1 MAGGYS
7 PTEHWGMALL
17 IRRLNKNVR
26 VRPTMNGESQ
36 SPCCAHN
43 IDSNFAPLLRRKGI
57 NCSFS
62 KTIPRSRFSLSL
74 WNYRDF
80 LTKDLFTM
88 ELYGKFYRMY
98 QIENVEKRYIVI
110 LIRKFCLLEI
120 LLILW
125 KSINMTNMIITVI
138 ILLFH
143 YLSLFLPCKFT
154 RCQQRDHLLFRVIHF
169 RKYKL
174 INADKCYPWWFLL
187 PFLSWCVSS
196 VCFENGQF
204 VFL

>member
-62 KTIPRSRFSLSL
+62 KTIPRSRFSLSF

-125 KSINMTNMIITVI
+125 KPINMTNMIITVI
-138 ILLFH
+138 ILFFH
-143 YLSLFLPCKFT
+143 YLSLFLPCKFA
-154 RCQQRDHLLFRVIHF
+154 RCQHWTKTI
-169 RKYKL
+169 
-174 INADKCYPWWFLL
+174 CY
-187 PFLSWCVSS
+187 
-196 VCFENGQF
+196 FE
-204 VFL
+204 

>member
-1 MAGGYS
+1 MLQVQNGRGVS
-7 PTEHWGMALL
+7 PNRGMTLL
-17 IRRLNKNVR
+17 IRRLKKNVR

-43 IDSNFAPLLRRKGI
+43 IDSNFAPLLRSKGI

-62 KTIPRSRFSLSL
+62 KTIPRSRFSLSF

-154 RCQQRDHLLFRVIHF
+154 RCQH
-169 RKYKL
+169 
-174 INADKCYPWWFLL
+174 
-187 PFLSWCVSS
+187 
-196 VCFENGQF
+196 
-204 VFL
+204 

>member
-62 KTIPRSRFSLSL
+62 KTIPRSRFSLSF

-88 ELYGKFYRMY
+88 ELDGKFYRMY
-98 QIENVEKRYIVI
+98 QIENVEKCYIVT
-110 LIRKFCLLEI
+110 LIRKFWLLGILRI
-120 LLILW
+120 LLIWLIWLLLW
-125 KSINMTNMIITVI
+125 SFYYSIIWVYFYLAS
-138 ILLFH
+138 LLGA
-143 YLSLFLPCKFT
+143 SNET
-154 RCQQRDHLLFRVIHF
+154 I
-169 RKYKL
+169 
-174 INADKCYPWWFLL
+174 CY
-187 PFLSWCVSS
+187 
-196 VCFENGQF
+196 FE
-204 VFL
+204 